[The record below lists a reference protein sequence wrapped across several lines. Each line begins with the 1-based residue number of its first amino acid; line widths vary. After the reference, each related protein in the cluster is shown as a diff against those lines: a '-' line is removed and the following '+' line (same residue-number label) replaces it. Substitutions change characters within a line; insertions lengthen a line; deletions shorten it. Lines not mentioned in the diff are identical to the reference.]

1 MDEEEAIMSIVYESI
16 DLSVLKDTI
25 SKPFLNVIFNC
36 LNKKKELRWNTL
48 KVYEAL
54 CSLYYENENVQ
65 KILIGEKIK
74 KNTNLDPDVNSKK
87 DETIKKVY
95 KTCVEVK
102 METDKIL
109 KPEDIKRRLGKCD
122 KKQGKNT
129 MSLQNIK

>member
-1 MDEEEAIMSIVYESI
+1 MSIVYESI